1 MTRVVHLFPGLMD
14 GAVSHSHRVALFVLS
29 RLQRSASPYI
39 PSLKQIYNQLQNG
52 PLKL

>member
-1 MTRVVHLFPGLMD
+1 MHFFTGLMD
-14 GAVSHSHRVALFVLS
+14 GAISHSHRVALFVLS
-29 RLQRSASPYI
+29 RLQRSASPHI